1 MLIRKGVLVKA
12 FIFLMLIEVLT
23 AFGMLIY
30 LATSVNSMPNWGL
43 GLTMSVTFFVVMV
56 DCILGILI
64 FKVGGI
70 KEIGTIKVFE
80 EDLQNPTDLFSPV
93 STKPDETFDD
103 EVDLKFISNISGDGL
118 FGNDFDVE
126 EEDEVELE
134 ELNFTSRSRSDFLE
148 HKTILQPNLDETYD
162 TFRNEFLAYVFND
175 STDLPEEYPKDSK
188 DKVTTLLGG
197 SYLSDV
203 LYYLPEGSRLYFQ
216 NRLKK
221 EYQEYEITFSSEGYG
236 VYYRLK

>member
-1 MLIRKGVLVKA
+1 MLIRKGDLVKA
-12 FIFLMLIEVLT
+12 FIFLMLIEFLT
-23 AFGMLIY
+23 AIGMLIY
-30 LATSVNSMPNWGL
+30 LATSVDSVSKWGF
-43 GLTMSVTFFVVMV
+43 GLAISVTIFVILLN
-56 DCILGILI
+56 CIFGIQIL
-64 FKVGGI
+64 

-80 EDLQNPTDLFSPV
+80 EDLQNPNDLFSPV
-93 STKPDETFDD
+93 STKPDETLDD
-103 EVDLKFISNISGDGL
+103 EVDLEFISNISGDEL
-118 FGNDFDVE
+118 FGNDFDV

-134 ELNFTSRSRSDFLE
+134 ELNFTPRTRGDFLE
-148 HKTILQPNLDETYD
+148 HKTLLRSSLDETYN
-162 TFRNEFLAYVFND
+162 TFRNEFLAHVFND
-175 STDLPEEYPKDSK
+175 SFGLPEEDSK

>member
-1 MLIRKGVLVKA
+1 
-12 FIFLMLIEVLT
+12 MLIEVLT
-23 AFGMLIY
+23 AFGTLIY

-56 DCILGILI
+56 DCILGIIIL
-64 FKVGGI
+64 KVEGI
-70 KEIGTIKVFE
+70 REIGTIKVFE

-93 STKPDETFDD
+93 VTKPDKTLDD
-103 EVDLKFISNISGDGL
+103 EVDLEFISNISGDEL
-118 FGNDFDVE
+118 FNGAFD
-126 EEDEVELE
+126 EDGGEVDLTKLE
-134 ELNFTSRSRSDFLE
+134 FTPRTRSDFLE
-148 HKTILQPNLDETYD
+148 HKTSLQSSLDETYD

-175 STDLPEEYPKDSK
+175 SIDLPEEYPKDSK

>member
-1 MLIRKGVLVKA
+1 MLFRKGDLVKA

-23 AFGMLIY
+23 AFCTLIY

-64 FKVGGI
+64 FKVEGI
-70 KEIGTIKVFE
+70 KKIGTIKVFE
-80 EDLQNPTDLFSPV
+80 EDLQNPNDLFSPV
-93 STKPDETFDD
+93 VTKPDETLDD
-103 EVDLKFISNISGDGL
+103 EVDLEFISNIRGDEL
-118 FGNDFDVE
+118 FGNDFDV

-134 ELNFTSRSRSDFLE
+134 ELNFTPRTRGDFLE
-148 HKTILQPNLDETYD
+148 HKTLLQSSLDETYN
-162 TFRNEFLAYVFND
+162 TFRNEFLAHVFND
-175 STDLPEEYPKDSK
+175 LFDLPEEDSK

>member
-1 MLIRKGVLVKA
+1 MLFRKGDLVKA
-12 FIFLMLIEVLT
+12 FIFLMLVEVLT
-23 AFGMLIY
+23 AIGMLIY

-43 GLTMSVTFFVVMV
+43 GLTMSVTFFIVMV

-64 FKVGGI
+64 FKVEGI

-80 EDLQNPTDLFSPV
+80 EDLQNPTNLFSPV
-93 STKPDETFDD
+93 STKPDETLDD
-103 EVDLKFISNISGDGL
+103 EVDIEFISNISGDEL
-118 FGNDFDVE
+118 FGNDFEV

-148 HKTILQPNLDETYD
+148 HKTSLRPNLDETYD

-175 STDLPEEYPKDSK
+175 SIDLPEEYPKDSK
-188 DKVTTLLGG
+188 DNVTTLLGG

-221 EYQEYEITFSSEGYG
+221 EYQEYEITFSEGYG

>member
-12 FIFLMLIEVLT
+12 FIFLILIEVLT
-23 AFGMLIY
+23 AFGTLIY

-64 FKVGGI
+64 LKVEGI
-70 KEIGTIKVFE
+70 KEIGTTKAFE

-93 STKPDETFDD
+93 STKSDETLDN
-103 EVDLKFISNISGDGL
+103 EVDLEFISNISGDEL
-118 FGNDFDVE
+118 FGNDFEVG
-126 EEDEVELE
+126 EDEVELE
-134 ELNFTSRSRSDFLE
+134 ELKFTSRSRSDFLE
-148 HKTILQPNLDETYD
+148 HKTSLQPNLDETYD

-175 STDLPEEYPKDSK
+175 SIDLPEEYPKDSK

>member
-1 MLIRKGVLVKA
+1 MLFRKGDLVKA

-23 AFGMLIY
+23 AFGTLIY

-64 FKVGGI
+64 FKAEGI

-80 EDLQNPTDLFSPV
+80 EDLQNPNDLFSPV
-93 STKPDETFDD
+93 VTKPDETLDD
-103 EVDLKFISNISGDGL
+103 EVDLEFISNIRGDEL
-118 FGNDFDVE
+118 FGNDFDV

-134 ELNFTSRSRSDFLE
+134 ELNFTPRTRGDFLE
-148 HKTILQPNLDETYD
+148 YKTSLQPNLDETYD

-175 STDLPEEYPKDSK
+175 SIDLPEEYPKDSK
-188 DKVTTLLGG
+188 DKLTTLLGG

>member
-1 MLIRKGVLVKA
+1 MLIRKSDLVKA

-23 AFGMLIY
+23 AIGMLIY
-30 LATSVNSMPNWGL
+30 LATSVDSISKWGF
-43 GLTMSVTFFVVMV
+43 GLAISVTIFVILLN
-56 DCILGILI
+56 CIFGIQIL
-64 FKVGGI
+64 

-80 EDLQNPTDLFSPV
+80 EDLQNPNDLFSPV
-93 STKPDETFDD
+93 VTKPDETLDD
-103 EVDLKFISNISGDGL
+103 EVDLEFISNISGDEL
-118 FGNDFDVE
+118 FGNDFEVG
-126 EEDEVELE
+126 EDEVELE
-134 ELNFTSRSRSDFLE
+134 ELNFTPRTRGDFLE
-148 HKTILQPNLDETYD
+148 HKTSLQSSLDETYD

-175 STDLPEEYPKDSK
+175 SIDLPEEYPKDSK
-188 DKVTTLLGG
+188 DEVTTLLGG

-221 EYQEYEITFSSEGYG
+221 EYQEYEITFSSEGCG

>member
-1 MLIRKGVLVKA
+1 MLFRKGDLVKA

-23 AFGMLIY
+23 AFGTLIY

-64 FKVGGI
+64 FKAEGI

-93 STKPDETFDD
+93 STKSDETLDD
-103 EVDLKFISNISGDGL
+103 EVDLEFISNISGDEL
-118 FGNDFDVE
+118 FGNDFDV

-134 ELNFTSRSRSDFLE
+134 ELNFTPRTRGDFLE
-148 HKTILQPNLDETYD
+148 HKTLLQSSLDETYN
-162 TFRNEFLAYVFND
+162 TFRNEFLAHVFND
-175 STDLPEEYPKDSK
+175 LFGLPEEDSK

>member
-1 MLIRKGVLVKA
+1 MLFRKDDLVKA

-23 AFGMLIY
+23 AFGTLIY

-56 DCILGILI
+56 DCILAILI
-64 FKVGGI
+64 FKAEGI

-103 EVDLKFISNISGDGL
+103 EVDLEFISNISGDEL
-118 FGNDFDVE
+118 FGNDFDV

-134 ELNFTSRSRSDFLE
+134 ELNFTPRTRGDFLE
-148 HKTILQPNLDETYD
+148 HKTSLQANLDETYS
-162 TFRNEFLAYVFND
+162 TFRNEFLSHVFND
-175 STDLPEEYPKDSK
+175 LFDSQE
-188 DKVTTLLGG
+188 DSNANVTALLGG

>member
-1 MLIRKGVLVKA
+1 MLFRRGDLIRYWVYLMALEFLALVSMVVYLGTTNDTITYWNFA
-12 FIFLMLIEVLT
+12 LYIFITLFILI
-23 AFGMLIY
+23 
-30 LATSVNSMPNWGL
+30 
-43 GLTMSVTFFVVMV
+43 V
-56 DCILGILI
+56 DEILGYITVFILKPEQVEGAG
-64 FKVGGI
+64 FLK
-70 KEIGTIKVFE
+70 TSS
-80 EDLQNPTDLFSPV
+80 NDLFSPV
-93 STKPDETFDD
+93 ATKPDETLDD
-103 EVDLKFISNISGDGL
+103 EVDLEFISSISGEEL
-118 FGNDFDVE
+118 FGNDFDV
-126 EEDEVELE
+126 EDEVELE

-148 HKTILQPNLDETYD
+148 HKTSLQPNLDETYD

-175 STDLPEEYPKDSK
+175 SIDLPEEYPKDSK

>member
-1 MLIRKGVLVKA
+1 MLFRKGDLVKA

-23 AFGMLIY
+23 AFGTLIY

-64 FKVGGI
+64 LKVKGI
-70 KEIGTIKVFE
+70 KEIGTIKAFE

-93 STKPDETFDD
+93 STKSDETLDN
-103 EVDLKFISNISGDGL
+103 EVDLEFISNISGDEL
-118 FGNDFDVE
+118 FGNDFEVGE
-126 EEDEVELE
+126 NEVELE
-134 ELNFTSRSRSDFLE
+134 ELKFTSRSRSDFLK
-148 HKTILQPNLDETYD
+148 HKTSLQPNLDETYD

-175 STDLPEEYPKDSK
+175 SIDLPEEYPKDSK

>member
-1 MLIRKGVLVKA
+1 MLFRKGVLVKA

-30 LATSVNSMPNWGL
+30 LATSVHSMPNWGF
-43 GLTMSVTFFVVMV
+43 GLTISVTIFVILLN
-56 DCILGILI
+56 CIFGIQIL
-64 FKVGGI
+64 
-70 KEIGTIKVFE
+70 KEIGMIKVFE
-80 EDLQNPTDLFSPV
+80 EDLQNPNDLFSPV
-93 STKPDETFDD
+93 ATKPDETLDD
-103 EVDLKFISNISGDGL
+103 EVDLEFISSISGEEL
-118 FGNDFDVE
+118 FGNDFDV

-134 ELNFTSRSRSDFLE
+134 ELNLTPRTRGDFLE
-148 HKTILQPNLDETYD
+148 HKTSLQSSLDETYG

-175 STDLPEEYPKDSK
+175 SIDLPEEYPKDSK

-203 LYYLPEGSRLYFQ
+203 LCYLPEGSRLYFQ

>member
-1 MLIRKGVLVKA
+1 MLFRKGDLVKA

-23 AFGMLIY
+23 AFGTLIY

-64 FKVGGI
+64 FKAEGI
-70 KEIGTIKVFE
+70 KEVGTIKVFE

-93 STKPDETFDD
+93 STKSDETLDD
-103 EVDLKFISNISGDGL
+103 EVDLEFISNINGEEL
-118 FGNDFDVE
+118 FGNDFEV

-148 HKTILQPNLDETYD
+148 HKTSLQPNLDETYD

-175 STDLPEEYPKDSK
+175 SIDLPEEYPKDSK
-188 DKVTTLLGG
+188 DNVTALLGG

>member
-1 MLIRKGVLVKA
+1 MLFRKGDLVKA
-12 FIFLMLIEVLT
+12 FIFLMLIEVLI
-23 AFGMLIY
+23 AFGTLIY

-64 FKVGGI
+64 FKVEGI

-93 STKPDETFDD
+93 STKSDETLDD
-103 EVDLKFISNISGDGL
+103 EVDLEFISNINGEEL
-118 FGNDFDVE
+118 FGNDFEV

-134 ELNFTSRSRSDFLE
+134 ELKFTSRSRSDFLE
-148 HKTILQPNLDETYD
+148 HKTSLQPNLDETYD
-162 TFRNEFLAYVFND
+162 TFRNEFLAYMFND
-175 STDLPEEYPKDSK
+175 SIDLPEEYPKDSK
-188 DKVTTLLGG
+188 DEVTTLLGG

-216 NRLKK
+216 NRLKR

>member
-1 MLIRKGVLVKA
+1 MLFRKGDLVKA

-23 AFGMLIY
+23 AFGTLIY

-64 FKVGGI
+64 FKVEGI

-93 STKPDETFDD
+93 STKSDETFDD
-103 EVDLKFISNISGDGL
+103 EIDLEFISNISGDEL
-118 FGNDFDVE
+118 FGNDFDV

-134 ELNFTSRSRSDFLE
+134 ELNFTPRTRGDFLE
-148 HKTILQPNLDETYD
+148 HKTSLQSSLDETYD
-162 TFRNEFLAYVFND
+162 TFRNEFLSHVFND
-175 STDLPEEYPKDSK
+175 LFDLPEEDSKDSK
-188 DKVTTLLGG
+188 DEVTTLLGG

-203 LYYLPEGSRLYFQ
+203 LYYLPEGSKLYFQ

>member
-1 MLIRKGVLVKA
+1 MLFRKGDLIKA

-23 AFGMLIY
+23 AFGTLIY
-30 LATSVNSMPNWGL
+30 LATSVDSMPNWGF

-64 FKVGGI
+64 FKVEGI

-93 STKPDETFDD
+93 ATKSDETLDD
-103 EVDLKFISNISGDGL
+103 EVDLEFISSISGEEL
-118 FGNDFDVE
+118 FGGAFD
-126 EEDEVELE
+126 EDEGEVDSTTLE
-134 ELNFTSRSRSDFLE
+134 FTSRTRGDFLE
-148 HKTILQPNLDETYD
+148 HKTSLQANLDETYS
-162 TFRNEFLAYVFND
+162 TFRNEFLSHVFND
-175 STDLPEEYPKDSK
+175 LLNSQEDSNAN
-188 DKVTTLLGG
+188 VTALLGG

>member
-1 MLIRKGVLVKA
+1 MLFRKGDLVKA

-23 AFGMLIY
+23 AFGTLIY

-64 FKVGGI
+64 FKVEGI

-80 EDLQNPTDLFSPV
+80 EDLQNSTDLFSPV

-103 EVDLKFISNISGDGL
+103 EVDLGFISNISGEEL
-118 FGNDFDVE
+118 FGNDFDV

-134 ELNFTSRSRSDFLE
+134 ELNFTPRTRGDFLE
-148 HKTILQPNLDETYD
+148 HKTSLQSSLDETYD
-162 TFRNEFLAYVFND
+162 TFRNEFLAHVFDDLFD
-175 STDLPEEYPKDSK
+175 SPEEDSK

>member
-1 MLIRKGVLVKA
+1 MLFRKGDLVKA

-30 LATSVNSMPNWGL
+30 LATSVHSMPNWGF
-43 GLTMSVTFFVVMV
+43 GLAISVTIFVVMV

-64 FKVGGI
+64 FKVEGI

-93 STKPDETFDD
+93 STKSDETLDD
-103 EVDLKFISNISGDGL
+103 EVDLEFISNISGDEL
-118 FGNDFDVE
+118 FGNDFEVG
-126 EEDEVELE
+126 EDEVELE
-134 ELNFTSRSRSDFLE
+134 ELKFTPRTRGDFLE
-148 HKTILQPNLDETYD
+148 HKTLLQSSLDETYN
-162 TFRNEFLAYVFND
+162 TFRNEFLAHVFND
-175 STDLPEEYPKDSK
+175 LFGLPEEDSK

>member
-1 MLIRKGVLVKA
+1 MLFRKGDLVKA

-23 AFGMLIY
+23 AFGTLIY

-64 FKVGGI
+64 FKVEGI

-93 STKPDETFDD
+93 VTKPDETLDD
-103 EVDLKFISNISGDGL
+103 EVDLEFISNISGDEL
-118 FGNDFDVE
+118 FGNDFDV

-134 ELNFTSRSRSDFLE
+134 ELNFTPRTRGDFLE
-148 HKTILQPNLDETYD
+148 HKTSLQSSLDETYS

-175 STDLPEEYPKDSK
+175 SIDLPEEDSK

>member
-1 MLIRKGVLVKA
+1 MLIRKGDLVKA
-12 FIFLMLIEVLT
+12 FIFLMLIEFLT
-23 AFGMLIY
+23 AIGMLIY
-30 LATSVNSMPNWGL
+30 LATSVDSVSKWGF
-43 GLTMSVTFFVVMV
+43 GLAISVTIFVILLN
-56 DCILGILI
+56 CIFGIQIL
-64 FKVGGI
+64 

-80 EDLQNPTDLFSPV
+80 EDLQNPNDLFSPV
-93 STKPDETFDD
+93 STKPDETLDD
-103 EVDLKFISNISGDGL
+103 EVDLEFISNISGDEL
-118 FGNDFDVE
+118 FGNDFEVG
-126 EEDEVELE
+126 EDEVELE
-134 ELNFTSRSRSDFLE
+134 ELKFTSRSRSDFLE
-148 HKTILQPNLDETYD
+148 HKTSLQPNLDETYD

-175 STDLPEEYPKDSK
+175 SIDLPEEYPKDSK

>member
-1 MLIRKGVLVKA
+1 MLFRKGDLVKA

-23 AFGMLIY
+23 AFGTLIY

-64 FKVGGI
+64 FKVEGI

-80 EDLQNPTDLFSPV
+80 EDLQNPNDLFSPV
-93 STKPDETFDD
+93 STKPDETLDD
-103 EVDLKFISNISGDGL
+103 EVDLEFISNISGDEL
-118 FGNDFDVE
+118 FGNDFEVG
-126 EEDEVELE
+126 EDEVELE
-134 ELNFTSRSRSDFLE
+134 ELKFTSRSRSNFLE
-148 HKTILQPNLDETYD
+148 HKTSLQPNLDETYD

-175 STDLPEEYPKDSK
+175 SIDLPEEYPKDSK

>member
-1 MLIRKGVLVKA
+1 MLFRKGDLVKA
-12 FIFLMLIEVLT
+12 FIFLMLLEVLT
-23 AFGMLIY
+23 AFGTLIY

-64 FKVGGI
+64 FKVEGI

-103 EVDLKFISNISGDGL
+103 EVDLEFISNISGDEL
-118 FGNDFDVE
+118 FGNDFDV

-134 ELNFTSRSRSDFLE
+134 ELNFTPRTRGDFLE
-148 HKTILQPNLDETYD
+148 HKTLLQSSLDETYN
-162 TFRNEFLAYVFND
+162 TFRNEFLAHVFND
-175 STDLPEEYPKDSK
+175 LFGLPEEDSK

>member
-1 MLIRKGVLVKA
+1 MLFRKGDLVKA

-23 AFGMLIY
+23 AFGTLIY

-64 FKVGGI
+64 FKVEGI

-93 STKPDETFDD
+93 STESDETLDD
-103 EVDLKFISNISGDGL
+103 EVDLEFISNISGDEL
-118 FGNDFDVE
+118 FGNDFEVG
-126 EEDEVELE
+126 EDEVELE
-134 ELNFTSRSRSDFLE
+134 ELKFTSRSRSDFLE
-148 HKTILQPNLDETYD
+148 HKTSLQPNLDETYD

-175 STDLPEEYPKDSK
+175 SIDLPEEYPKDSK

>member
-1 MLIRKGVLVKA
+1 MLFRKGDLVKA

-23 AFGMLIY
+23 AFGTLIY
-30 LATSVNSMPNWGL
+30 LATSVHSMPNWGF
-43 GLTMSVTFFVVMV
+43 GLAISVTIFVILLN
-56 DCILGILI
+56 CIFGIQIL
-64 FKVGGI
+64 

-80 EDLQNPTDLFSPV
+80 EDLQNHSDLFSPV
-93 STKPDETFDD
+93 ATKPDETLDD
-103 EVDLKFISNISGDGL
+103 EVDLEFISNISGEEL
-118 FGNDFDVE
+118 FGNDFDV

-134 ELNFTSRSRSDFLE
+134 ELNFTPRTRGDFLE
-148 HKTILQPNLDETYD
+148 HKTLLQSSLDETYD

-175 STDLPEEYPKDSK
+175 SIELPEEYPKDSK

-216 NRLKK
+216 NRLKR
-221 EYQEYEITFSSEGYG
+221 EYQEYKITFSSEGYG

>member
-1 MLIRKGVLVKA
+1 MLFRRGDLIRYWVYLMALEFLALVSMVVYLGTTNDTITYWNFA
-12 FIFLMLIEVLT
+12 LYIFITLFILI
-23 AFGMLIY
+23 
-30 LATSVNSMPNWGL
+30 
-43 GLTMSVTFFVVMV
+43 V
-56 DCILGILI
+56 DVILGYITVFILKPEQVEGAG
-64 FKVGGI
+64 FLK
-70 KEIGTIKVFE
+70 TSS
-80 EDLQNPTDLFSPV
+80 NDLFSPV
-93 STKPDETFDD
+93 FTKPDETLDD
-103 EVDLKFISNISGDGL
+103 EVDLEFISNISGDEL
-118 FGNDFDVE
+118 FGNDFEVG
-126 EEDEVELE
+126 EDEVELE
-134 ELNFTSRSRSDFLE
+134 ELKFTSRSRSDFLE
-148 HKTILQPNLDETYD
+148 HKTSLQPNLDETYD

-175 STDLPEEYPKDSK
+175 SIDLPEEYPKDSK

>member
-1 MLIRKGVLVKA
+1 MLFRKGDLVKA

-23 AFGMLIY
+23 AFGTLIY

-64 FKVGGI
+64 FKVEGI

-80 EDLQNPTDLFSPV
+80 EDLQNPNDLFIPV
-93 STKPDETFDD
+93 STKSDETLDD
-103 EVDLKFISNISGDGL
+103 EVDLEFISNISGDEL
-118 FGNDFDVE
+118 FGNDFEV

-134 ELNFTSRSRSDFLE
+134 ELNFTPRTRGDFLE
-148 HKTILQPNLDETYD
+148 HKTLLQSSLDETYN
-162 TFRNEFLAYVFND
+162 TFRNEFLAHVFND
-175 STDLPEEYPKDSK
+175 LFDLPEEDSK

>member
-1 MLIRKGVLVKA
+1 MLFRKGDLVKA

-23 AFGMLIY
+23 AFGTLIY

-43 GLTMSVTFFVVMV
+43 GLTMSITFFVVMV

-64 FKVGGI
+64 FKVEGI

-93 STKPDETFDD
+93 STKSDETLDD
-103 EVDLKFISNISGDGL
+103 EVDLEFFSNISGDEL
-118 FGNDFDVE
+118 FGNDFEVG
-126 EEDEVELE
+126 EDEVELE
-134 ELNFTSRSRSDFLE
+134 ELNFTPRTRGDFLE
-148 HKTILQPNLDETYD
+148 HKTLLQSSLDETYN
-162 TFRNEFLAYVFND
+162 TFRNEFLAHVFND
-175 STDLPEEYPKDSK
+175 LFGLPEEDSK

>member
-1 MLIRKGVLVKA
+1 
-12 FIFLMLIEVLT
+12 MLIEVLT

-30 LATSVNSMPNWGL
+30 LATSVHSMPNWGF
-43 GLTMSVTFFVVMV
+43 GLAISVTIFVILLN
-56 DCILGILI
+56 CIFGIQIL
-64 FKVGGI
+64 
-70 KEIGTIKVFE
+70 KEIGMIKVFE
-80 EDLQNPTDLFSPV
+80 EDLQNHSDLFSPV
-93 STKPDETFDD
+93 ATKPDETLDD
-103 EVDLKFISNISGDGL
+103 EVDLEFISNISGDEL
-118 FGNDFDVE
+118 FCNDFD
-126 EEDEVELE
+126 EDEGEVDLTKLE
-134 ELNFTSRSRSDFLE
+134 FTPRTRGDFLE
-148 HKTILQPNLDETYD
+148 HKTSLQSSLDETYD

-175 STDLPEEYPKDSK
+175 SIDLPEEYPKDSK

>member
-1 MLIRKGVLVKA
+1 MLFRKGVLVKA

-30 LATSVNSMPNWGL
+30 LATSVHSMPNWGF
-43 GLTMSVTFFVVMV
+43 GLAISVTIFVILLN
-56 DCILGILI
+56 CIFEIQIL
-64 FKVGGI
+64 
-70 KEIGTIKVFE
+70 KEIGMIKVFE
-80 EDLQNPTDLFSPV
+80 EDLQNPNDLFSPV
-93 STKPDETFDD
+93 ATKPDETLDD
-103 EVDLKFISNISGDGL
+103 EVDLEFISNISGEEL
-118 FGNDFDVE
+118 FGNDFDV

-134 ELNFTSRSRSDFLE
+134 ELNFTPRTRGDFLE
-148 HKTILQPNLDETYD
+148 HKTLLQSSLDETYN
-162 TFRNEFLAYVFND
+162 TFRNEFLAHVFND
-175 STDLPEEYPKDSK
+175 LLGLPEEDSK

>member
-1 MLIRKGVLVKA
+1 MLFRKGDLVKA

-23 AFGMLIY
+23 AFGTLIY

-64 FKVGGI
+64 FKIEGI

-93 STKPDETFDD
+93 STKPDETLDD
-103 EVDLKFISNISGDGL
+103 EVDLEFISNISGDGL

-126 EEDEVELE
+126 EDEVELE
-134 ELNFTSRSRSDFLE
+134 ELNFTPRTRGDFLE
-148 HKTILQPNLDETYD
+148 HKTSLQSSLDETYD
-162 TFRNEFLAYVFND
+162 TFRNEFLSHVFND
-175 STDLPEEYPKDSK
+175 LFDLPEEDSK

>member
-1 MLIRKGVLVKA
+1 MLVRKGDLVKA
-12 FIFLMLIEVLT
+12 FLLLVLVEVLT
-23 AFGMLIY
+23 AIGMIIY
-30 LATSVNSMPNWGL
+30 SATSVDSISKWGF
-43 GLTMSVTFFVVMV
+43 GLAISVTIFVILLN
-56 DCILGILI
+56 CIFGILI
-64 FKVGGI
+64 LKVQGV

-93 STKPDETFDD
+93 ATNPEDALDD
-103 EVDLKFISNISGDGL
+103 EVDLEFISNISGEEL
-118 FGNDFDVE
+118 FGNDFEV

-148 HKTILQPNLDETYD
+148 HKTSLQPNLDETYLTVRD
-162 TFRNEFLAYVFND
+162 EFLAHVFND
-175 STDLPEEYPKDSK
+175 SIDLPEEYPKDSK

>member
-1 MLIRKGVLVKA
+1 
-12 FIFLMLIEVLT
+12 MLIEVLT
-23 AFGMLIY
+23 TFGMLIY
-30 LATSVNSMPNWGL
+30 LATSVHSMPNWGF
-43 GLTMSVTFFVVMV
+43 GLAISVTIFVILLN
-56 DCILGILI
+56 CIFGIQIL
-64 FKVGGI
+64 
-70 KEIGTIKVFE
+70 KEIGMIKVFE
-80 EDLQNPTDLFSPV
+80 EDLQNPNDLFSPV

-103 EVDLKFISNISGDGL
+103 EVDLEFISNISGDEL
-118 FGNDFDVE
+118 FGNNFE
-126 EEDEVELE
+126 AGEDEVELE
-134 ELNFTSRSRSDFLE
+134 ELNFTPRTRGDFLE
-148 HKTILQPNLDETYD
+148 HKTLLQSSLDETYD
-162 TFRNEFLAYVFND
+162 IFRNEFLAYVFND
-175 STDLPEEYPKDSK
+175 LFDLPEEDSK